1 MKKAFLLLP
10 IVLASFFFS
19 SCEKQEDD
27 NYVEN
32 LTIRSY
38 TADKTPTALVK
49 VTFIAFAN
57 GVSKYTWS
65 YSNPDETQKV
75 VFDTINGYK
84 VVATFDSISED
95 YTIHCKAEGD
105 VDSKSVDLK
114 DIWNVKKKK
123 TEVDYITYG
132 NYYKKGVYKGIK
144 FAPNTM
150 FSISYL
156 WDFGDGVTS
165 TKEKP
170 LHKYKVI
177 TDTTYNV
184 TCSVRGT
191 LDTLNVGTKV
201 VFE

>member
-1 MKKAFLLLP
+1 MKKSFLLIP
-10 IVLASFFFS
+10 IVLASLFIL

-27 NYVEN
+27 NVKN
-32 LTIRSY
+32 LTLRSY
-38 TADKTPTALVK
+38 SDGGNSTELLD

-57 GVSKYTWS
+57 GVTKYTWS
-65 YSNPDETQKV
+65 YSNPDDTKKV

-84 VVATFDSISED
+84 VVATFDDISED

-105 VDSKSVDLK
+105 VDSQEVEIK
-114 DIWNVKKKK
+114 DIWNVKKTK

-132 NYYKKGVYKGIK
+132 NSYKKGVYKGVR
-144 FAPNTM
+144 FVPNSM

-156 WDFGDGVTS
+156 WDFGDGSTS

-170 LHKYKVI
+170 THKYADI
-177 TDTTYNV
+177 TDITYTV
-184 TCSVRGT
+184 TCSMRGTIDT
-191 LDTLNVGTKV
+191 LDTSVDI